1 MALILAFDQSIART
15 GWCLYEPPAHSS
27 MMIGSFTSAP
37 RTEMKTEEKTG
48 IFCDEIEKLFKAHRP
63 DFVVW
68 EAAAEDIRQ
77 FPRKPPKKPSGDM
90 LAAAKV
96 TPPKAQ
102 GPLTV
107 NADQLIL
114 RDIQGHIRHAA
125 RARRIPYEAVNVKS
139 WRAAMLKNG
148 NMGKDEAKKAAVAL
162 CQMLRIPAKNHDQA
176 EAVCIALYG
185 ATTQTFRLLLNQQRA
200 A

>member
-1 MALILAFDQSIART
+1 MLILSFDQSIART
-15 GWCLYEPPAHSS
+15 GWCLYEPPALSS
-27 MMIGSFTSAP
+27 IMVGSFTSAP
-37 RTEMKTEEKTG
+37 EKNMKTEEKTG

-77 FPRKPPKKPSGDM
+77 FRHKPKNGKAGDM
-90 LAAAKV
+90 LAAANV
-96 TPPKAQ
+96 APPKDM

-139 WRAAMLKNG
+139 WRAGMLKNG
-148 NMGKDEAKKAAVAL
+148 NIGKDEAKKAAVDL
-162 CQMLRIPAKNHDQA
+162 CRMMRIPVKNHDQA
-176 EAVCIALYG
+176 EAVCIALFG
-185 ATTQTFRLLLNQQRA
+185 ASTQTFKMMQNQARA